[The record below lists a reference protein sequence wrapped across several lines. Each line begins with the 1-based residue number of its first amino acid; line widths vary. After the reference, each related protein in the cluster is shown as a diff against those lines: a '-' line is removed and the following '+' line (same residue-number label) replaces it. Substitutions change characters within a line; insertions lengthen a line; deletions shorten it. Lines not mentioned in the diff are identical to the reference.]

1 MTVSSGD
8 NVEPALFRI
17 LISSDIHLG
26 YGEKDPERANDSF
39 NTFDEILG
47 IGEKEDVDL
56 VLLGGD
62 LFHENKPS
70 RSAEIKCMQSLR
82 NYVLG
87 DKPVQFEY
95 LSNPEVDFAHCNSK
109 TVNYES
115 PNLNVALP
123 VFSIHGNHDDPSGIG
138 GHSCLDLIHE
148 AGLINYF
155 GKVPDLK
162 YIKIRPILLQK
173 GDVKIALYGLSNVK
187 DERLHR
193 LFRENKVEFATPK
206 DRPESWFN
214 ILVLHQNRAKR
225 STTNY
230 IPENFLPE
238 FFHLVI
244 WGHEH
249 DCRLEPEASEK
260 DFFVSQP
267 GSPCATSLC
276 EGEAI
281 QKKVGILNIRR
292 MGDETKFKMVPVPLQ
307 TVRPLIFRQISIT
320 DLKNVDLTEPDP
332 KVLNEAIYRCVK
344 YEVEDMLEE
353 AGNLLTGH
361 PKQGKRPLLRLRVEY
376 TDESQQLNSA
386 RFGNEFMEKVSNHS
400 EILLFKKRPAERKSK
415 ADVIDTEAMDE
426 TSTENTTL
434 EDFVKEYFNNQT
446 DSKRQL
452 SLLKVIDVGG
462 AVKSYVEKD
471 DKDSLK
477 LVIDKSMDVNLA
489 KILSRGD
496 ETEEVVE
503 EVDIDD
509 DDDRTDRVDSRS
521 RSKAVVQQ
529 KKSKTRDEL
538 FSSEEDSDILSAA
551 LEEDTAPR
559 RGRGRGRGRAR
570 AALPVTTRGR
580 TKTTPV
586 KRGGRGRAAGQ
597 ATIAQAFSR
606 SQTSGSQLSA
616 TQSGRPNKKQAF
628 ISDSDDE

>member
-1 MTVSSGD
+1 M
-8 NVEPALFRI
+8 
-17 LISSDIHLG
+17 
-26 YGEKDPERANDSF
+26 
-39 NTFDEILG
+39 
-47 IGEKEDVDL
+47 
-56 VLLGGD
+56 
-62 LFHENKPS
+62 
-70 RSAEIKCMQSLR
+70 
-82 NYVLG
+82 
-87 DKPVQFEY
+87 
-95 LSNPEVDFAHCNSK
+95 
-109 TVNYES
+109 
-115 PNLNVALP
+115 
-123 VFSIHGNHDDPSGIG
+123 
-138 GHSCLDLIHE
+138 
-148 AGLINYF
+148 
-155 GKVPDLK
+155 
-162 YIKIRPILLQK
+162 
-173 GDVKIALYGLSNVK
+173 
-187 DERLHR
+187 
-193 LFRENKVEFATPK
+193 
-206 DRPESWFN
+206 
-214 ILVLHQNRAKR
+214 LHQNRAKR

-292 MGDETKFKMVPVPLQ
+292 MGDETKFKMVPVSLQ